1 MSKRHLGFTIKQPA
15 AVVDARQELRSTAR
29 GVEKKTAAEE
39 MVVVDGVQLTREQ
52 YEFMRNYKP
61 PVQPKT
67 TSKEEIRVLFGWRTK
82 A

>member
-1 MSKRHLGFTIKQPA
+1 MSKRHLVFTIKQPA
-15 AVVDARQELRSTAR
+15 AVVDAKPELRSTAR
-29 GVEKKTAAEE
+29 GVEKTAAEE
-39 MVVVDGVQLTREQ
+39 MVVVDGAQLTREQ

-67 TSKEEIRVLFGWRTK
+67 TSKEEIRALFGWRTK